1 MCPAKKEARQLAKGW
16 RSPSQP
22 RRESRA
28 TAPPKGESLE
38 GLVTEEDGEMEVE
51 MQSRAASET
60 WE

>member
-1 MCPAKKEARQLAKGW
+1 MAKEW

-28 TAPPKGESLE
+28 TAPPKDESLE